1 MRRRTKSNRRSV
13 WVDAAP
19 PLCRAACARSA
30 RGHSPPIERM
40 PLRLATIMRG
50 HRTFRPRFFSLER
63 RCCNLSYPPGAGC
76 PASRVGNLQKDC
88 PKTDMRVSRDDN
100 NHPSCA
106 HPSSADVFK
115 ADKICWTPHK
125 ITVWQPCVLPIPAYG
140 TKNPSSNQKADTLQP
155 FFQFGK
161 GAEVFGEKRS
171 KGSTRRMI

>member
-1 MRRRTKSNRRSV
+1 MPPRPCAARLVPGAPAAIRRRSAHASAPRDDNARPPNISPAVFFFGTSMLQSLLPAWSGMPGLARRKFTK
-13 WVDAAP
+13 
-19 PLCRAACARSA
+19 
-30 RGHSPPIERM
+30 
-40 PLRLATIMRG
+40 RL
-50 HRTFRPRFFSLER
+50 FE
-63 RCCNLSYPPGAGC
+63 
-76 PASRVGNLQKDC
+76 
-88 PKTDMRVSRDDN
+88 TDMRVSRDDN

>member
-1 MRRRTKSNRRSV
+1 MPPRPCAARLVRGRQAAIRR
-13 WVDAAP
+13 D
-19 PLCRAACARSA
+19 
-30 RGHSPPIERM
+30 
-40 PLRLATIMRG
+40 
-50 HRTFRPRFFSLER
+50 RPRALSHRDGYARPTDISPAAFSLER
-63 RCCNLSYPPGAGC
+63 RCCSLSYPPGAGC

-88 PKTDMRVSRDDN
+88 PKTDARVSRDDN

>member
-1 MRRRTKSNRRSV
+1 MPPRPCAARLVPGAPAAIRRRSAHAS
-13 WVDAAP
+13 AP
-19 PLCRAACARSA
+19 RADNARPPNI
-30 RGHSPPIERM
+30 SP
-40 PLRLATIMRG
+40 AV
-50 HRTFRPRFFSLER
+50 FSLER
-63 RCCNLSYPPGAGC
+63 RCCSLSYPPGAGC

>member
-1 MRRRTKSNRRSV
+1 MLQSFLPAWSGMPGLARRKFTK
-13 WVDAAP
+13 
-19 PLCRAACARSA
+19 
-30 RGHSPPIERM
+30 
-40 PLRLATIMRG
+40 RL
-50 HRTFRPRFFSLER
+50 FE
-63 RCCNLSYPPGAGC
+63 
-76 PASRVGNLQKDC
+76 
-88 PKTDMRVSRDDN
+88 TDMRVSRDDN